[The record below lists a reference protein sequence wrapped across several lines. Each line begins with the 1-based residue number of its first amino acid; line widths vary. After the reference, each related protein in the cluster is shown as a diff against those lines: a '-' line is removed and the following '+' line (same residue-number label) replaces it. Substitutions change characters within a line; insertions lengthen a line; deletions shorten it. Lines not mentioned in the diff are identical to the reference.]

1 MIKYDPIFCNDRL
14 VMLYEEI
21 TADGT
26 HLGIDND
33 KLELISAMFVSLLY
47 EDIISRISEDSFS
60 DIKIVA
66 KETVVA
72 VNTYRRWH
80 GLPTYDDLEPA
91 LKRVNSENIWK
102 QYCERYHISQA
113 LERIELERLM
123 NLYGRE
129 GKALFEKIKAD
140 FL

>member
-1 MIKYDPIFCNDRL
+1 M
-14 VMLYEEI
+14 
-21 TADGT
+21 
-26 HLGIDND
+26 
-33 KLELISAMFVSLLY
+33 
-47 EDIISRISEDSFS
+47 
-60 DIKIVA
+60 
-66 KETVVA
+66 
-72 VNTYRRWH
+72 
-80 GLPTYDDLEPA
+80 PTYDDLEPA
-91 LKRVNSENIWK
+91 LKRVNTDNIWK

>member
-1 MIKYDPIFCNDRL
+1 MEQHRDKYDPIFCNDRL

-21 TADGT
+21 TANGT

-33 KLELISAMFVSLLY
+33 KLELISAMFVSLLH

-72 VNTYRRWH
+72 VNT
-80 GLPTYDDLEPA
+80 
-91 LKRVNSENIWK
+91 
-102 QYCERYHISQA
+102 HI
-113 LERIELERLM
+113 
-123 NLYGRE
+123 
-129 GKALFEKIKAD
+129 
-140 FL
+140 